1 MRSENWHIKYLQDT
15 LVLAPR
21 DTHRISLCLNSL
33 SVKLFVLF
41 EQILEETGTLGSAVV
56 GRAVCYLSLCLCHWG
71 IPGIFFSVAH
81 DPGMGNDREP
91 PSNICTHW
99 NLPKLEVN
107 LDFEVLIMRIFI
119 SLFHDMNWGDFGLL
133 HEWSQSLLSMAHVHT
148 TGAEAI
154 GELLLSRSRSDVIN
168 FILNIFMLDCKYTFI
183 PPFSISS
190 FLLAS
195 CSLV

>member
-1 MRSENWHIKYLQDT
+1 
-15 LVLAPR
+15 
-21 DTHRISLCLNSL
+21 
-33 SVKLFVLF
+33 
-41 EQILEETGTLGSAVV
+41 
-56 GRAVCYLSLCLCHWG
+56 
-71 IPGIFFSVAH
+71 
-81 DPGMGNDREP
+81 
-91 PSNICTHW
+91 
-99 NLPKLEVN
+99 
-107 LDFEVLIMRIFI
+107 MRIFI